1 MFTVANLVE
10 VIARILDIGLT
21 LYMWI
26 VIIRALLSW
35 VNPDPYNP
43 IVRFLYRATEPVL
56 RPIRRLIPMGNI
68 GIDISP
74 VIVIL
79 VIIFLQKFVVQS
91 MIEFAF
97 RLKT

>member
-1 MFTVANLVE
+1 MYVVANLLE
-10 VIARILDIGLT
+10 AIARILDICLW

-26 VIIRALLSW
+26 VIARALVSW

-43 IVRFLYRATEPVL
+43 IVRFLHRVTEPVL
-56 RPIRRLIPMGNI
+56 RPVRRLIPTGNI

-79 VIIFLQKFVVQS
+79 AIIFLQRFAVQS
-91 MIEFAF
+91 IIEFAF

>member
-1 MFTVANLVE
+1 MYVVANLLE
-10 VIARILDIGLT
+10 AIARILDVCLW

-26 VIIRALLSW
+26 LIIRALISW

-56 RPIRRLIPMGNI
+56 RPVRRLIPMGNI

-79 VIIFLQKFVVQS
+79 AIIFLQKFVVQS
-91 MIEFAF
+91 IIEFAF